1 MKKKDDEDE
10 DDSEEEPRSANR
22 RTTGRQSVVNQPLY
36 NPERVFTPAPPT
48 LKMLVYINC
57 S

>member
-10 DDSEEEPRSANR
+10 DGSEEEPRSANL

-36 NPERVFTPAPPT
+36 NPERVLLRLRPR
-48 LKMLVYINC
+48 KC
-57 S
+57 